1 MGRRDRAESSATSLT
16 GKILKGLAV
25 VALVL
30 FPAAWM
36 TYQVISKTVVEC
48 EVCIEFRGNRQCRR
62 AQGPDRMACQKTA
75 TNNACSYISS
85 GMTDSISCGATAPSS
100 VEFFEPAETGY

>member
-1 MGRRDRAESSATSLT
+1 MGRRDRPESSATSMT
-16 GKILKGLAV
+16 RKILKGLGVA
-25 VALVL
+25 ALVL

-48 EVCIEFRGNRQCRR
+48 EVCIEFRGNRKCRR

-75 TNNACSYISS
+75 TDNACSYLSS
-85 GMTDSISCGATAPSS
+85 GMTDSISCGATPPSS